1 MMKFVYED
9 LNVWRKAVDF
19 AVSAID
25 LIDSIQKPT

>member
-19 AVSAID
+19 AVSVID
-25 LIDSIQKPT
+25 LIDSI